1 VTDFDLGLDVG
12 GVGDNF
18 ASRFKTPKQVSNVF
32 PNRDIVRGATIYE
45 EMNPRWCRESPTTI
59 RYNRS
64 SGGPVTYV
72 VPRPRASYRMYEPH
86 RVKFPVPDDAI
97 PQFHFVTAWGKAT
110 VANLAADKAFLVDS
124 PRIAS
129 VVPDSSVGWNFDDDA
144 LAEWLGK
151 LQKTHP
157 AKYGSRID
165 SVSVYVEP
173 VNDIPQPSVTA
184 ATLCN
189 EMDVKSQGL
198 HQLTLL
204 RAWQATVP
212 TDITCLESGD
222 LSCYDGVEH
231 LYIDVSRGDRPLSWT
246 EIFPKSVKSL
256 TLCFHDIGFDPDVYG
271 TMLADCA
278 ETADPKGELTISIEQ
293 QDDRRLRAVLPV
305 SDPLEISRLRRKEAY
320 MGNTAESLRE

>member
-45 EMNPRWCRESPTTI
+45 EMNPKWCRESPTTI

-72 VPRPRASYRMYEPH
+72 VSRPRAWYRMYEPH
-86 RVKFPVPDDAI
+86 HVKFPVPEDAI
-97 PQFHFVTAWGKAT
+97 PQFHFVTAWGEDAVT
-110 VANLAADKAFLVDS
+110 YAHKAFLVDP

-129 VVPDSSVGWNFDDDA
+129 VVPDSSVVSHFDDDT
-144 LAEWLGK
+144 LAGMLGQ
-151 LQKTHP
+151 LQTSHFKKHCS
-157 AKYGSRID
+157 GID

-173 VNDIPQPSVTA
+173 RKHIPQPSVTA

-189 EMDVKSQGL
+189 EMDVSHQGL
-198 HQLTLL
+198 HQLALL
-204 RAWQATVP
+204 RAWKEAVP

-246 EIFPKSVKSL
+246 ENFPKSVKSL
-256 TLCFHDIGFDPDVYG
+256 TLCFHDIGFDPNVYG

-293 QDDRRLRAVLPV
+293 QDDRGLRAVLPV
-305 SDPLEISRLRRKEAY
+305 SDALELSRLRRKEAY
-320 MGNTAESLRE
+320 MSNSAGSLRDS